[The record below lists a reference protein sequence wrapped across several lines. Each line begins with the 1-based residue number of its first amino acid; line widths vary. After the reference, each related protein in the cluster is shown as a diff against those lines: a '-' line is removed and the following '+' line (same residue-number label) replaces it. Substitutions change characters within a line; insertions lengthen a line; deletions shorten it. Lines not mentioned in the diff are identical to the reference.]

1 MGAVPAG
8 SVLDQ
13 KSPRTPRMLRTRR
26 RPGWFLL
33 GMVALALMVTL
44 ASCFGPSSAPLRIG
58 ANLWTGYETLYLAR
72 DLGELKD
79 KPIRL
84 IDFPSGTEE
93 VRAYRNN
100 EIDGAGLSIDQVI
113 TLAATQGDIRIIAI
127 MDYSNGG
134 DVILARPGL
143 ATMQD
148 LKGKRIGVEA
158 TALGAFSLGRALEL
172 NGLSPQDVKAV
183 SLELSDH
190 EAAYRA
196 GKVDAVVTFGPAR
209 TNLLKAGAIQ
219 LFDSSLIP
227 GEIVDTLAASTKAI
241 ADNGENLQALVAARF
256 KALDYFQSNPTDA
269 TRRMARRT
277 QVNPEEML
285 ESFRLLQQPL
295 LEENVALLSQ
305 RDRSL
310 VVSMTNLIRV
320 MHESGLITKKIDPA
334 TLLDPQFVE
343 RVWAER

>member
-1 MGAVPAG
+1 MGAMPAG

-13 KSPRTPRMLRTRR
+13 KTPRTPRMLRTRR

-44 ASCFGPSSAPLRIG
+44 TSCFGPSSAPLRIG

-158 TALGAFSLGRALEL
+158 TALGAFFLGRALEL

-256 KALDYFQSNPTDA
+256 KALDYFQSNPADA

-277 QVNPEEML
+277 QVKPEEML
-285 ESFRLLQQPL
+285 ESFRLLQQPS

-305 RDRSL
+305 RDPSL

-334 TLLDPQFVE
+334 ALLDPQFVE

>member
-1 MGAVPAG
+1 
-8 SVLDQ
+8 
-13 KSPRTPRMLRTRR
+13 MLRTRR

-158 TALGAFSLGRALEL
+158 TALGAFFLGRALEL